1 MEKHDSE
8 MTNTP
13 VRETTEDLSFLA
25 ATSVLETLAEGTPAD
40 EQAANLSET
49 QVFEKLTEPK
59 TPQPEKKEQEKT
71 KGDESRS
78 FRSSALREVLLF
90 FRDLAVCLAAVLL
103 TVNFILRPIQ
113 VKGSSMYP
121 TLTNGA
127 VGVSNLLGYRMDGIS
142 RFDIVII
149 YMEDKNEYLV
159 KRCIGLPGETI
170 HAADGIV
177 YINGEPVD
185 QEFLNTEYAET
196 FDGVFMGDFEPVTLG
211 EDEYFCMG
219 DNRPHST
226 DSRYYGPFSKDM
238 IVSKGVFILFPFS
251 GFGVHTW

>member
-1 MEKHDSE
+1 MEKHDNEILNSE
-8 MTNTP
+8 T
-13 VRETTEDLSFLA
+13 RETTEDLSFMA
-25 ATSVLETLAEGTPAD
+25 ATSVLETLAQGQTEEQSAAD
-40 EQAANLSET
+40 LSET
-49 QVFEKLTEPK
+49 QVFEKLTESEENRPQKK
-59 TPQPEKKEQEKT
+59 TQ
-71 KGDESRS
+71 DESKEESKS

-121 TLTNGA
+121 TLTTGS

-170 HAADGIV
+170 YAADGRV
-177 YINGEPVD
+177 YIDGEPLE
-185 QEFLNTEYAET
+185 QEFLDTEYAET
-196 FDGVFMGDFEPVTLG
+196 FDGVFMADFDPVTLG
-211 EDEYFCMG
+211 ENEYFCMG

-226 DSRYYGPFSKDM
+226 DSRYYGPFSGDQ